1 MRYPAKVA
9 AAVVLAMTPAGAAP
23 IAAQEIRARTGT
35 SLVLGARVQVQY
47 EAPSTEGVPGTFFIR
62 RAWVTMD
69 GTLNERVAGR
79 VQFNAQGSSVLE
91 AYLELKPSDAFQLQI
106 GQFKKAMSYFWLAA
120 NSDLPLIERDG
131 RVTGVDHCP
140 GVGSVCSF
148 GRFTGA
154 LGLDNYEPGV
164 LMTGRFAGRR
174 LGYRFTLTN
183 GEGLSTKDVNTA
195 KSASGRVSVYLAD
208 NTRLSGYFALD
219 ETLDSRGETMN
230 TPAYGAEFEFGTW
243 RQGAAHS
250 GQRDSG
256 PELEAERRGELLR
269 LSADGPL
276 VPRPPG
282 GNRTFRH
289 RALAADQL
297 GRFRRR
303 GSRGGNRDRD
313 HSRCHVLRRRA
324 ERHLDECRCVPIR
337 RPAPLVAESPG
348 VHLLLGSRGSS
359 PRRAN
364 AAPGLAPTPGR
375 QPQPHA
381 RPAAAAESG
390 GAGPG
395 ERRPRGRPLRR
406 RDQLEKFAWASSR
419 LSKTLV
425 SRTKPLTSRTSRI
438 WSGTR
443 HRANPPPAALVFLIA
458 ISRTRNPALLMYLRP
473 LQSTTSPLTP
483 LSMIER
489 SS

>member
-1 MRYPAKVA
+1 MRYPAKVV

-174 LGYRFTLTN
+174 LGYRFTVTN

-243 RQGAAHS
+243 RQGPHILVNAIRGRNWKLNDEANFSAFQLMALWYRALPEETGLS
-250 GQRDSG
+250 GIEPLLRISWADSG
-256 PELEAERRGELLR
+256 AEGAAEATGT
-269 LSADGPL
+269 
-276 VPRPPG
+276 VI
-282 GNRTFRH
+282 T
-289 RALAADQL
+289 
-297 GRFRRR
+297 
-303 GSRGGNRDRD
+303 
-313 HSRCHVLRRRA
+313 
-324 ERHLDECRCVPIR
+324 
-337 RPAPLVAESPG
+337 PG
-348 VHLLLGSRGSS
+348 VMFY
-359 PRRAN
+359 
-364 AAPGLAPTPGR
+364 AAGR
-375 QPQPHA
+375 NGISTNVDVY
-381 RPAAAAESG
+381 RSG
-390 GAGPG
+390 
-395 ERRPRGRPLRR
+395 
-406 RDQLEKFAWASSR
+406 DQR
-419 LSKTLV
+419 H
-425 SRTKPLTSRTSRI
+425 
-438 WSGTR
+438 WSLKVQAFT
-443 HRANPPPAALVFLIA
+443 FF
-458 ISRTRNPALLMYLRP
+458 
-473 LQSTTSPLTP
+473 
-483 LSMIER
+483 
-489 SS
+489 